1 MIKNVCH
8 HILKYVC
15 RKNHHL
21 FLRALKNPEKAQ
33 RDILFRLTGVSSYE
47 KFKFHFPVTTYSEWK
62 SMVEERRE
70 KEKGRTHFVPTSG
83 STQKIKWI
91 PYTESFKTELWQA
104 TAPWIYD
111 IYQRHPG
118 IKRGT
123 HFWSLSWLPEE
134 MREEHQSNDLDFFAG
149 LEKNLLEKVMTMDES
164 AATASSL
171 EESMRI
177 ALLSLL
183 TKKVTL
189 ISIWSPTFLLELLDF
204 MLKEKKYFLSHT
216 SGKIKATLEKHEVLS
231 PRLTKDL
238 FPHLV
243 MISSWATSTSEYY
256 AEKLKD
262 LFPHAKFEAKGL
274 WATEGVVTIPYN
286 GKFPVA
292 INSHFYEFIVEGTS
306 DVLPLWKLEKG
317 MRVTPVLT
325 TGSGFF
331 RYKLN
336 DLLLV
341 EDFIEKTPCLKFLG
355 RINEVDLVGEKISAE
370 LAQNLLSTVSNEFGI
385 KAITLLAFLEPHA
398 HYQLLIDGDDP
409 LLFKEKIQNRMEELL
424 QQNFHYKLAR
434 ELHQL
439 SACEVRFANKAMD
452 EYLSY
457 SEKQVQIRG
466 NIKLEPLLLVKGS
479 KHEGI

>member
-1 MIKNVCH
+1 MIKSICH
-8 HILKYVC
+8 HILHTVC
-15 RKNHHL
+15 KKNHEL
-21 FLRALKNPEKAQ
+21 FAKALQNPEKAQ
-33 RDILFRLTGVSSYE
+33 RDILFKLTGVSSYE
-47 KFKFHFPVTTYSEWK
+47 KFKFHFPVTTYNEWK
-62 SMVEERRE
+62 TMVEERRE
-70 KEKGRTHFVPTSG
+70 KEKERTHFVPTSG

-91 PYTESFKTELWQA
+91 PYTDSFKAELWQA

-111 IYQRHPG
+111 LYSRHPRL
-118 IKRGT
+118 KKGT

-134 MREEHQSNDLDFFAG
+134 MRQEHQSNDLDFFAG
-149 LEKNLLEKVMTMDES
+149 LEKKLLEQVMTMEAS

-171 EESMRI
+171 EESMRM

-204 MLKEKKYFLSHT
+204 LLQEKTYFLSRT
-216 SGKIKATLEKHEVLS
+216 QGKVRAALEKHQVRS
-231 PRLTKDL
+231 PLMTKEL
-238 FPHLV
+238 FPELV
-243 MISSWATSTSEYY
+243 LISSWATSTSEYY
-256 AEKLKD
+256 AEKLQA
-262 LFPHAKFEAKGL
+262 LFPHARFEAKGL
-274 WATEGVVTIPYN
+274 WATEGVVTIPY
-286 GKFPVA
+286 GGQFPVA

-306 DVLPLWKLEKG
+306 DVLPVWKLEKG
-317 MRVTPVLT
+317 MKVTPVLT

-341 EDFIEKTPCLKFLG
+341 EDFVEKTPCLKFLG

-370 LAQNLLSTVSNEFGI
+370 LAQNLLSAVSSEFGI
-385 KAITLLAFLEPHA
+385 KAISLLAFVEPHA
-398 HYQLLIDGDDP
+398 HYQLLVEGAAP
-409 LLFKEKIQNRMEELL
+409 RAHQQQVQNRMEELL

-439 SACEVRFANKAMD
+439 SVCDVKFAEKAMD
-452 EYLSY
+452 EYLAY
-457 SEKQVQIRG
+457 TEKQIPIRG

-479 KHEGI
+479 KHEGL

>member
-1 MIKNVCH
+1 MIKRTCH

-21 FLRALKNPEKAQ
+21 FSKALKNPEKAQ

-47 KFKFHFPVTTYSEWK
+47 KFKYHFPVTTYNEWK
-62 SMVEERRE
+62 NMVEERRE

-91 PYTESFKTELWQA
+91 PYTESFKAELWQA
-104 TAPWIYD
+104 TAPWIFD
-111 IYQRHPG
+111 IYQRHPK
-118 IKRGT
+118 IKNGT

-149 LEKNLLEKVMTMDES
+149 LEKQLLEKVMTMDES

-183 TKKVTL
+183 TKKVSL
-189 ISIWSPTFLLELLDF
+189 ISIWSPTFLLELLEF
-204 MLKEKKYFLSHT
+204 MLQEKSYFLSHLKGRT
-216 SGKIKATLEKHEVLS
+216 KKVLAKYDTLS
-231 PRLTKDL
+231 PQMTREL
-238 FPHLV
+238 FPDLV

-256 AEKLKD
+256 AEKLKA
-262 LFPHAKFEAKGL
+262 LFPHAAFEAKGL
-274 WATEGVVTIPYN
+274 WATEGVVTIPYK
-286 GKFPVA
+286 GYFPVSVT
-292 INSHFYEFIVEGTS
+292 SHFYEFIVDGTN
-306 DVLPLWKLEKG
+306 DVLPVWKLQKG
-317 MRVTPVLT
+317 MKVTPVLT

-341 EDFIEKTPCLKFLG
+341 EDMLHKTPCLKFQG

-370 LAQNLLSTVSNEFGI
+370 LAQNLITSISGEFGV
-385 KAITLLAFLEPHA
+385 KAISLLAFLEPHA
-398 HYQLLIDGDDP
+398 HYQLLVDGDDP
-409 LLFKEKIQNRMEELL
+409 LAFKEKIQGRMEELL

-439 SACEVRFANKAMD
+439 SVCEVKFAENAME
-452 EYLSY
+452 EYLTY
-457 SEKQVQIRG
+457 SEKQIPIRG
-466 NIKLEPLLLVKGS
+466 NIKLEPLLLVKGP

>member
-1 MIKNVCH
+1 MIKRTCH

-21 FLRALKNPEKAQ
+21 FSKALKNPEKAQ

-47 KFKFHFPVTTYSEWK
+47 KFKFHFPVTTYTEWK

-91 PYTESFKTELWQA
+91 PYTESFKAELWQA
-104 TAPWIYD
+104 TAPWIFD
-111 IYQRHPG
+111 IYQRHPK
-118 IKRGT
+118 IKNGT

-149 LEKNLLEKVMTMDES
+149 LEKQLLEKVMTMDES

-183 TKKVTL
+183 TKKVSL
-189 ISIWSPTFLLELLDF
+189 ISIWSPTFLLELLEF
-204 MLKEKKYFLSHT
+204 MLQEKSYFLSHLKGRT
-216 SGKIKATLEKHEVLS
+216 KKVLAKYDTLS
-231 PRLTKDL
+231 PQMTREL
-238 FPHLV
+238 FPDLV

-256 AEKLKD
+256 AEKLKA
-262 LFPHAKFEAKGL
+262 LFPHAAFEAKGL
-274 WATEGVVTIPYN
+274 WATEGVVTIPYK
-286 GKFPVA
+286 GYFPVSVT
-292 INSHFYEFIVEGTS
+292 SHFYEFIVDGTN
-306 DVLPLWKLEKG
+306 DVLPVWKLEKG
-317 MRVTPVLT
+317 MKVTPVLT

-341 EDFIEKTPCLKFLG
+341 EDMLHKTPCLKFLG

-370 LAQNLLSTVSNEFGI
+370 LAQNLLTSISGEFGI
-385 KAITLLAFLEPHA
+385 KAISLLAFLEPHA

-409 LLFKEKIQNRMEELL
+409 LAFKEKIQSRMEELL

-439 SACEVRFANKAMD
+439 SVCEVKFAENAME
-452 EYLSY
+452 EYLAY
-457 SEKQVQIRG
+457 SEKQIPIRG
-466 NIKLEPLLLVKGS
+466 NIKLEPLLLVNTRQGTKA
-479 KHEGI
+479 

>member
-1 MIKNVCH
+1 MIKRTCH

-15 RKNHHL
+15 KKNHKIFSKGL
-21 FLRALKNPEKAQ
+21 SNPEKAQ
-33 RDILFRLTGVSSYE
+33 RDILFQLTGSSSYE
-47 KFKFHFPVTTYSEWK
+47 KFKFHFPVTTYTDWK
-62 SMVEERRE
+62 NMVEERRE

-91 PYTESFKTELWQA
+91 PYTESFKAELWKA

-111 IYQRHPG
+111 IYKRHPK
-118 IKRGT
+118 IKKGT

-149 LEKNLLEKVMTMDES
+149 LEKTLLEKVMTMDES

-177 ALLSLL
+177 ALCSLL
-183 TKKVTL
+183 TKKVSL

-204 MLKEKKYFLSHT
+204 MLQEKKYFLSHVNAKT
-216 SGKIKATLEKHEVLS
+216 KAILEKHSTLS
-231 PRLTKDL
+231 PELTKEL
-238 FPHLV
+238 FPDLV

-256 AEKLKD
+256 AEKLKI
-262 LFPHAKFEAKGL
+262 LFPHAVFEAKGL
-274 WATEGVVTIPYN
+274 WATEGVVTIPYK
-286 GKFPVA
+286 GHFPIAVS
-292 INSHFYEFIVEGTS
+292 SHFYEFIVEGTN
-306 DVLPLWKLEKG
+306 DVLPVWKLEKG
-317 MRVTPVLT
+317 MKVTPVLT

-341 EDFIEKTPCLKFLG
+341 EEFVHKTPCLKFLG

-370 LAQNLLSTVSNEFGI
+370 LAQNLLQTISNEFGI
-385 KAITLLAFLEPHA
+385 KAISMLAFLEPHA

-409 LLFKEKIQNRMEELL
+409 LMFKEKIETKMEDLL

-439 SACEVRFANKAMD
+439 SKCEVRFAENAMD
-452 EYLSY
+452 EYLAY
-457 SEKQVQIRG
+457 SEKQIPIRG

-479 KHEGI
+479 KNEGI